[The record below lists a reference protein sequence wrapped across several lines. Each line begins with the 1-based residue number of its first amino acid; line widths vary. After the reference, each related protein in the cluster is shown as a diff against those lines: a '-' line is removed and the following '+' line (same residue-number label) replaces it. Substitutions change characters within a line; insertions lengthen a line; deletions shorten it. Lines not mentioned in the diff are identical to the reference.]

1 MSANLGFLHVDIHTR
16 QHCKCKSSGLTR
28 ARLRLCNQVTGS
40 PFFFLTQLVFRFSV
54 LILVLECIVDK
65 KEQRQCLLLNL

>member
-40 PFFFLTQLVFRFSV
+40 TFYFFDTVSFPIF
-54 LILVLECIVDK
+54 
-65 KEQRQCLLLNL
+65 CLDFGT